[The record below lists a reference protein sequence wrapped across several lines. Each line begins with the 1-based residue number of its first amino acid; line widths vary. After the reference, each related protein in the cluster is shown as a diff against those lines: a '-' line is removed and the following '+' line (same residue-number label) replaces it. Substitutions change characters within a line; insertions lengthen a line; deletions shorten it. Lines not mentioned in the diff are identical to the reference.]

1 MVVGGT
7 ADSATGFVEASEVF
21 GAIDLDKTATS
32 PGPRR
37 RASRCRRHRVGGLS
51 GHGDVQI
58 AGVAPGYS
66 GRRKLGKA
74 CVQG

>member
-7 ADSATGFVEASEVF
+7 ADSATGFVEAGEVF

-32 PGPRR
+32 PRP
-37 RASRCRRHRVGGLS
+37 RHRVGGLS

-66 GRRKLGKA
+66 GRRRLSKA